1 MARIA
6 GIEINDNLKIDY
18 GLTLVKGIGWARSVE
33 VLKALKINSDKRVKD
48 LSTGEISKIATTL
61 GKYDIEG
68 ELDRKI
74 RQDIMRLKN
83 IGSYR
88 GNRHK
93 AGLPT
98 RGQRTKTNARTKRGK
113 RKTVGA
119 FRKEALSKMQ
129 QTKV

>member
-6 GIEINDNLKIDY
+6 GIEINDNLKVDY

-33 VLKALKINSDKRVKD
+33 VLKTLKISSDKRIKD
-48 LSTGEISKIATTL
+48 LSTVDISKIATAL
-61 GKYDIEG
+61 GNYDIEG

-74 RQDIMRLKN
+74 RQNVTRLKD

-88 GNRHK
+88 GSRHK

-129 QTKV
+129 QAKT